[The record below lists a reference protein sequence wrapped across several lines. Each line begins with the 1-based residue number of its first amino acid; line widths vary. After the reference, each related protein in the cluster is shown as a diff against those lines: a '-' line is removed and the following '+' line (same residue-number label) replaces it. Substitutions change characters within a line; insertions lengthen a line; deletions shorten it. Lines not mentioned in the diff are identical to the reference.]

1 MTIKA
6 GHERLAQDYQNK
18 YLVPGNWN
26 QSTFV
31 TSWLIYCKQKTMSED
46 SHEMPQSRSTVELQW
61 LEQLWDYRKLFGT
74 WVVRATAG

>member
-18 YLVPGNWN
+18 YLVPGDWN

-31 TSWLIYCKQKTMSED
+31 TS
-46 SHEMPQSRSTVELQW
+46 
-61 LEQLWDYRKLFGT
+61 
-74 WVVRATAG
+74 